1 MTRSKS
7 IMMLVLAVAVMFCA
21 PVRAE
26 SKREYQQRFQM
37 MLDYAVRSNEYI
49 RRHLGDRGLCAYAA
63 EMAAKN
69 ADAAEQ
75 MTPPPL
81 YADLHPHFL
90 LVLENIERAFY
101 YASKGKQD
109 RYRHHQKIVR
119 KELRILEAMA
129 EKERLQLYLWDR
141 DW

>member
-1 MTRSKS
+1 MTRPKS
-7 IMMLVLAVAVMFCA
+7 IMMLVLAVAIMFCT
-21 PVRAE
+21 PVLTE

-37 MLDYAVRSNEYI
+37 MLDYAVRANEYI
-49 RRHLGDRGLCAYAA
+49 RQHLGDRGLCTYADQ
-63 EMAAKN
+63 MAMKN

-75 MTPPPL
+75 MTPPSM

-90 LVLENIERAFY
+90 MVLENIERAFY
-101 YASKGKQD
+101 YASKGKLD

-119 KELRILEAMA
+119 KELQILETMA
-129 EKERLQLYLWDR
+129 EKKRLQLYLWDR